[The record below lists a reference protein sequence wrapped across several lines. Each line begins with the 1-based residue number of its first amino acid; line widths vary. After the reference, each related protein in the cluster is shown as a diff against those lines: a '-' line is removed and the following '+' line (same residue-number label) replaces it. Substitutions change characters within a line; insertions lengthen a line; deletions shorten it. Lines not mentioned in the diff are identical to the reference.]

1 MYAAKINQRF
11 RSLNA
16 NARAAVREELQER
29 VRSNHQ
35 FVIRQNSSLSWF
47 TPRWYLWFMYHTMQ
61 GELNLMG
68 YGSRPLPFGGFVN
81 NPHYQELFARA
92 GSIVE
97 REHQRILR
105 RVRRRGTVRVDLT
118 RFISW
123 TDEQFIMR
131 PLARR
136 TGNGADGLSRNRV
149 IRDWTRGTN
158 VSLRNTN
165 DERATNEPCCAVC
178 MDQIGNSDMQTSC
191 CGQPAFCRNCL
202 GIYMDLS
209 SDSTYPVA
217 KRCPLCNREWPDG
230 PIMVPRQEQQ

>member
-1 MYAAKINQRF
+1 LPTAEENTTVEINQRF

-16 NARAAVREELQER
+16 DARAAVREKLQER

-47 TPRWYLWFMYHTMQ
+47 TPRWYLWFVYHIIQ

-105 RVRRRGTVRVDLT
+105 RVRRRGTVRGDLA
-118 RFISW
+118 RLISW
-123 TDEQFIMR
+123 TDERFIMR

-149 IRDWTRGTN
+149 IRDWTRRTT
-158 VSLRNTN
+158 VSPCNTD
-165 DERATNEPCCAVC
+165 DEC
-178 MDQIGNSDMQTSC
+178 MDQIGNSNTQTSC

-202 GIYMDLS
+202 GIYIDLS

-230 PIMVPRQEQQ
+230 QRMVPRQEGQ